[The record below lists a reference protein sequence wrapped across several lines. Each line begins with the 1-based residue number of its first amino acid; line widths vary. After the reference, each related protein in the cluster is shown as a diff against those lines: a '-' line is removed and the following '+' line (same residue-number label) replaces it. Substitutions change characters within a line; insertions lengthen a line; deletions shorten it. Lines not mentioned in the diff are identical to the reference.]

1 MIKKSAY
8 IFYFALTAIL
18 LSFIQQPYNFSFLA
32 WFAYVPFV
40 LGSLSNAGTDLCV
53 CPRRTHGFAPTNLQI
68 VISSYIVGV
77 IYWMLNVSWLAPIT
91 FVGWFV
97 VCLYLAVYW
106 PAVAISL
113 RFCAGRKIPLWFA
126 LPVLIVGEE
135 TLRGYLFGWRFLA
148 HSQFSNISLIQI
160 ADTFGT
166 AGISFLIAMV
176 NGLICELIINHKEII
191 NLKNVIARS
200 SSKRKR
206 IGTTRQSLPLNF
218 ITGSIITALALTGTI
233 FYGHYRINQTPQ
245 FTEPGPKI
253 SVVQSNI
260 PVKAGE
266 DTVPFDKIF
275 IDQLAQSRYAFV
287 QTHPA
292 LIIWPETMVETVL
305 AENYLKLIEDT
316 YASKVIN
323 SALSRHASEGTN
335 IIVGAFAADAAYD
348 GNNIKFK
355 TKYNTAFLYEP
366 NLPYSR
372 QHYNK
377 VYLVPFGEYIPLK
390 NTFPFLF
397 KFLLS
402 MTPYDFDYT
411 LDQGTEYTNF
421 KMTAGGKNY
430 TFATS
435 ICYEDTIP
443 AVCKKLVAEYGIK
456 QAYWL
461 VNISN
466 DGWFVKK
473 NGNGYTVGPELRQ
486 HMVICVF
493 RAIENRVPII
503 RCANTGISCM
513 IDSLGNIKNDYIDG
527 TLSKNA
533 FDRTAQEGWLA
544 DNVKIDKRI
553 TTFSKHQQILPLTCA
568 ICLILSAVMSIYNLI
583 EYRKLKVE
591 DK

>member
-1 MIKKSAY
+1 MDSQIECSTFKKRLLLSVSC
-8 IFYFALTAIL
+8 FALSAVL
-18 LSFIQQPYNFSFLA
+18 LSLIQPPYNLSFLA

-40 LGSLSNAGTDLCV
+40 LAALRGEKIKT
-53 CPRRTHGFAPTNLQI
+53 
-68 VISSYIVGV
+68 VIICSYIVAV
-77 IYWMLNVSWLAPIT
+77 IYWMLNVYWLAPIT

-106 PAVAISL
+106 PAVAVSL
-113 RFCAGRKIPLWFA
+113 RFCNDRRIPLWFA

-176 NGLICELIINHKEII
+176 NGIICELIINRKE
-191 NLKNVIARS
+191 VIKLSHVIS
-200 SSKRKR
+200 SGSSVVALAK
-206 IGTTRQSLPLNF
+206 TEARQSQSLNL
-218 ITGSIITALALTGTI
+218 ITGSVITALALVGTLY
-233 FYGHYRINQTPQ
+233 YGHYRINQTPQ
-245 FTEPGPKI
+245 FAEPGPKI
-253 SVVQSNI
+253 AIVQSNI

-266 DTVPFDKIF
+266 DTVPFEKIF
-275 IDQLAQSRYAFV
+275 IDQLAQSRYAFA
-287 QTHPA
+287 TSHPS
-292 LIIWPETMVETVL
+292 LIIWPETMIETVL
-305 AENYLKLIEDT
+305 AEKYLKLIGEG

-323 SALSRHASEGTN
+323 SAIARHASEGTN
-335 IIVGAFAADAAYD
+335 IIVGAFEADASVD

-355 TKYNTAFLYEP
+355 KKYNTAFLYEP

-397 KFLLS
+397 KFLLT

-421 KMTAGGKNY
+421 KMTADGKNY

-443 AVCKKLVAEYGIK
+443 AVCKNLVAEYGIK
-456 QAYWL
+456 QADWL

-473 NGNGYTVGPELRQ
+473 TGSGFKVGPELRQ
-486 HMVICVF
+486 HMAICVF
-493 RAIENRVPII
+493 RAIENRVPVI

-513 IDSLGNIKNDYIDG
+513 IDSLGNIKDGYIDG
-527 TLSKNA
+527 TLSKKA
-533 FDRTAQEGWLA
+533 VERTAQEGWLT
-544 DNVKIDKRI
+544 DTVKIDKRI
-553 TTFSKHQQILPLTCA
+553 TTFSKHKQLLPLTCA
-568 ICLILSAVMSIYNLI
+568 ICLILSVVMSIYILI
-583 EYRKLKVE
+583 LNRKMKVE

>member
-8 IFYFALTAIL
+8 IFYFALSAIL
-18 LSFIQQPYNFSFLA
+18 LSLIQQPYNFSFLA
-32 WFAYVPFV
+32 WFAYVPFF
-40 LGSLSNAGTDLCV
+40 LAALSGKKTTPIIIC
-53 CPRRTHGFAPTNLQI
+53 
-68 VISSYIVGV
+68 SYLVAI
-77 IYWMLNVSWLAPIT
+77 IYWMLNVYWLAPIT

-113 RFCAGRKIPLWFA
+113 RFCSGRKIPIWFA

-148 HSQFSNISLIQI
+148 HSQFGNISLIQI

-176 NGLICELIINHKEII
+176 NGLICDIIYSRKD
-191 NLKNVIARS
+191 LKTQKIKIV
-200 SSKRKR
+200 
-206 IGTTRQSLPLNF
+206 
-218 ITGSIITALALTGTI
+218 TGSTITLLFIFGTI

-253 SVVQSNI
+253 AVVQSNI

-266 DTVPFDKIF
+266 DSVPFDKIF

-292 LIIWPETMVETVL
+292 LIIWPETMIETVL

-323 SALSRHASEGTN
+323 SAIARHASEGTN
-335 IIVGAFAADAAYD
+335 IIVGAFAADASVD

-355 TKYNTAFLYEP
+355 TKYNSAFLYEP

-421 KMTAGGKNY
+421 KMTAGGKKY

-443 AVCKKLVAEYGIK
+443 DVCKKLVAEYGIK
-456 QAYWL
+456 QADWL

-473 NGNGYTVGPELRQ
+473 NGNGYKVGPELRQ

-533 FDRTAQEGWLA
+533 FDRTAQEGWLT